1 MLCLRGLGWA
11 FDTRLRPCE
20 SVLSKHFYSNI
31 LLRVRLRLADLCVE
45 KAYYPLRVVKQ
56 HPAHS
61 YSLLTKAQIQKTS
74 LNRHVICKSHA
85 HRYAYAH
92 ISPGTHTHTH
102 TYTATTRG
110 KFLITGPAMEKI
122 ALLAHE
128 KKAHLCI
135 VESNRSCSERI
146 PPDGS
151 PASFH
156 AGSSCRRRIISAGR
170 GTGLTFPKE
179 KTRTGSLD
187 DSFLENQLALASG
200 TLLILL
206 SSSILSLPSS
216 LP

>member
-1 MLCLRGLGWA
+1 MHTDMLMLT
-11 FDTRLRPCE
+11 F
-20 SVLSKHFYSNI
+20 H
-31 LLRVRLRLADLCVE
+31 LA
-45 KAYYPLRVVKQ
+45 
-56 HPAHS
+56 
-61 YSLLTKAQIQKTS
+61 
-74 LNRHVICKSHA
+74 
-85 HRYAYAH
+85 
-92 ISPGTHTHTH
+92 HTHTN

-146 PPDGS
+146 PQTVHLLLFMPAVPADEGS
-151 PASFH
+151 YLP
-156 AGSSCRRRIISAGR
+156 GEGR
-170 GTGLTFPKE
+170 GLTFPKE

>member
-1 MLCLRGLGWA
+1 
-11 FDTRLRPCE
+11 
-20 SVLSKHFYSNI
+20 
-31 LLRVRLRLADLCVE
+31 
-45 KAYYPLRVVKQ
+45 
-56 HPAHS
+56 
-61 YSLLTKAQIQKTS
+61 
-74 LNRHVICKSHA
+74 
-85 HRYAYAH
+85 
-92 ISPGTHTHTH
+92 
-102 TYTATTRG
+102 
-110 KFLITGPAMEKI
+110 MEKI

-146 PPDGS
+146 PQTVHLLLFMPAVPADEGS
-151 PASFH
+151 YLP
-156 AGSSCRRRIISAGR
+156 GEGR
-170 GTGLTFPKE
+170 GLTFPKE